1 MKNYSIICKVTGT
14 EFDGGLTIN
23 ELAVTLFNYFKD
35 DFCIDIDE
43 VIKYCEFQE
52 ISLLDYFIDGHK
64 FDRDVMHVIDRYEI
78 LDNSG
83 EVLEIDEVA
92 PAIYDVWAYH
102 WFYDNDCPRFMIID
116 QYSQIY
122 IVRSW
127 DRIKESFN
135 WSLVDINELM
145 AELLKT
151 GQYIYKDMAAN
162 DSFEI
167 RVC

>member
-14 EFDGGLTIN
+14 DMDGNLTLS
-23 ELAVTLFNYFKD
+23 ELRSTLINYFNE
-35 DFCIDIDE
+35 DFAIDIDE
-43 VIKYCEFQE
+43 VIKFCQIQE
-52 ISLLDYFIDGHK
+52 ISLLNYFIDGQK